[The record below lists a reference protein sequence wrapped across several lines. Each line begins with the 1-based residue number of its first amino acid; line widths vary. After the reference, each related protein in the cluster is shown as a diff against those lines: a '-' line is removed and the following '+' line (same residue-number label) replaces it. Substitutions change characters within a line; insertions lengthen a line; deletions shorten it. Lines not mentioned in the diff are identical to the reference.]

1 MHINNWNGELSLSSP
16 FKANQQ
22 KELPQIEFQLAYA
35 TVLPISKAKY
45 NDLQVLK
52 KICSLENQAYV
63 DFLPKSNDVPDT
75 LHEVEEQHDD

>member
-1 MHINNWNGELSLSSP
+1 MHRNNWNGEFSLSSP

-22 KELPQIEFQLAYA
+22 QELPQIEFQLAYA
-35 TVLPISKAKY
+35 TALPISKAKY

-52 KICSLENQAYV
+52 KFCSLENQAYF
-63 DFLPKSNDVPDT
+63 DSLPKSNDVPDT